1 MIWLA
6 VEGQYTTVEFRLAD
20 THDFRFMTL
29 SACLLCLLGL
39 PAATTT
45 IVQAPMMEEKYC
57 GPITWII
64 GIFLFPCVCCCPCD
78 TRLVP
83 APTTIGTSAR
93 RLVLACSGAFRAHH
107 RLKAREDGLRFR
119 VRRQD
124 GRRPGFGGGGRAP
137 GGTHPRALRGLRA
150 RPPTLRCLGA
160 PLALGRP
167 KAREDPLRPRVRRQ
181 EGLRLGLRGGAR
193 ASSRAPS
200 RASPPQPALAPV
212 LPLAVQQKCQPA
224 GFSAR
229 PGPLGCTPAPAAPAA
244 LAACPLAASSPCRPE
259 RAGEHP
265 EATTRRSARHRAAAC
280 SPRGRRARRGLQA
293 RPAPPAHQ
301 PRPPS
306 GCPRAAVV
314 ATALER
320 ICKKK
325 KQTPFAAFGLAFAST
340 SADD

>member
-78 TRLVP
+78 TRMVP

-107 RLKAREDGLRFR
+107 RLNSREDGLRFR

-124 GRRPGFGGGGRAP
+124 GRRPGVGVQGVVGRACP
-137 GGTHPRALRGLRA
+137 PRRPAGGACRKARGR
-150 RPPTLRCLGA
+150 GA
-160 PLALGRP
+160 P
-167 KAREDPLRPRVRRQ
+167 
-181 EGLRLGLRGGAR
+181 
-193 ASSRAPS
+193 
-200 RASPPQPALAPV
+200 
-212 LPLAVQQKCQPA
+212 
-224 GFSAR
+224 
-229 PGPLGCTPAPAAPAA
+229 
-244 LAACPLAASSPCRPE
+244 
-259 RAGEHP
+259 
-265 EATTRRSARHRAAAC
+265 
-280 SPRGRRARRGLQA
+280 
-293 RPAPPAHQ
+293 
-301 PRPPS
+301 
-306 GCPRAAVV
+306 
-314 ATALER
+314 
-320 ICKKK
+320 
-325 KQTPFAAFGLAFAST
+325 
-340 SADD
+340 